1 MIQPTTII
9 RVSKWFLSSEGYPSL
24 LYPQI
29 RNFEGFPRK
38 IIFKWW
44 DLSLCSFTMPD
55 LSLCFLQDMV
65 KVKHALMRQSKSRL
79 IGKKSQPVVPLNSD
93 RSSNMG
99 FFLGYPIRSW
109 DDDHDNQQQ
118 PTATSFYL
126 CESHQGRLFVG
137 EVTLRN
143 VSYLHLNQCQ
153 HLLKDG
159 SHVPC
164 LPNCLFQFIRIFDGN
179 IHSLTSDFHRNA
191 RSFWPKLLALP
202 GPNCPGIIKPGECK
216 MGIMPGRGQ
225 RARAKTI
232 DTSPIHHINITICR
246 YIMMMI

>member
-9 RVSKWFLSSEGYPSL
+9 RVSKWFPSSEGYPSL

-65 KVKHALMRQSKSRL
+65 KVKHALMRQNKSRL

-99 FFLGYPIRSW
+99 FFLGTQFGREMMTTTTNS
-109 DDDHDNQQQ
+109 NQQQ
-118 PTATSFYL
+118 P
-126 CESHQGRLFVG
+126 LFLQPLFICANPTK
-137 EVTLRN
+137 EDF
-143 VSYLHLNQCQ
+143 
-153 HLLKDG
+153 LL
-159 SHVPC
+159 V
-164 LPNCLFQFIRIFDGN
+164 R
-179 IHSLTSDFHRNA
+179 
-191 RSFWPKLLALP
+191 
-202 GPNCPGIIKPGECK
+202 
-216 MGIMPGRGQ
+216 
-225 RARAKTI
+225 
-232 DTSPIHHINITICR
+232 
-246 YIMMMI
+246 